1 MNILITGVLGHI
13 GSSVLADISKIKK
26 LKYVYL
32 IDSARSNNLNILF
45 KLKNKDKK
53 TKIKFIEGDLLEN
66 KVLNKV
72 KHKIDVVIHLA
83 SITNAEA
90 SFKFKKLIYSNNFG
104 IFKKIVDFCIK
115 KRAKLIHFSSTSVY
129 GSRSSLVD
137 EDSKFLSPQSPYAD
151 IKLFE
156 EKYLKIRKKKIRYI
170 SLRLGT
176 ITGIS
181 KGMRFHTAVN
191 KFCFKTILR
200 EEVPVWNNAID
211 QYRPYLSLTDL
222 KKVLFYIINNNIFD
236 KKIYNILT
244 KNYTVRQV
252 LKMIKDNNF
261 KIKIKKTQSP
271 MLNQNSYKVS
281 NKKIKKFKI
290 SFSNDIKNDIRETLG
305 LIKNLY

>member
-104 IFKKIVDFCIK
+104 IFKKIVNFCIK

-222 KKVLFYIINNNIFD
+222 K
-236 KKIYNILT
+236 LT

-290 SFSNDIKNDIRETLG
+290 SFSNDIKKDIRETLG

>member
-1 MNILITGVLGHI
+1 
-13 GSSVLADISKIKK
+13 
-26 LKYVYL
+26 
-32 IDSARSNNLNILF
+32 
-45 KLKNKDKK
+45 
-53 TKIKFIEGDLLEN
+53 
-66 KVLNKV
+66 
-72 KHKIDVVIHLA
+72 
-83 SITNAEA
+83 
-90 SFKFKKLIYSNNFG
+90 
-104 IFKKIVDFCIK
+104 
-115 KRAKLIHFSSTSVY
+115 
-129 GSRSSLVD
+129 
-137 EDSKFLSPQSPYAD
+137 
-151 IKLFE
+151 
-156 EKYLKIRKKKIRYI
+156 
-170 SLRLGT
+170 
-176 ITGIS
+176 
-181 KGMRFHTAVN
+181 MRFHTAVN